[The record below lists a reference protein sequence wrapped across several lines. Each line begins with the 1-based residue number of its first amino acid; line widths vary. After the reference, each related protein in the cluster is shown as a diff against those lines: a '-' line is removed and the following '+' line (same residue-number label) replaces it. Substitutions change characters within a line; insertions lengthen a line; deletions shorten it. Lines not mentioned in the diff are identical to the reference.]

1 MDNISLKKQ
10 KYIDQAISVFKQEGL
25 RLSLDEIA
33 DKMGIVKKTL
43 YNHFESKDDL
53 LRECIQS
60 SINEL
65 RNKIEVMNDDRF
77 NAVEGMRKG
86 FEEMSKFF
94 YALSPVFFHDIKK
107 LYPEMAMA
115 EHHAT
120 IGLFSDKIVGNL
132 NKGIKE
138 QIYRQDM
145 DVALM
150 SQYFIYSV
158 FGFFINRVI
167 NSSEFSA
174 KNYFP
179 TVLEYNLRALVSEKG
194 LKYL

>member
-1 MDNISLKKQ
+1 MDNISPKKQ

-60 SINEL
+60 LITEL
-65 RNKIEVMNDDRF
+65 RNEIEVMNDDRF

-107 LYPEMAMA
+107 LYPEIAMA
-115 EHHAT
+115 EHHAS
-120 IGLFSDKIVGNL
+120 IELFRDKIVENL
-132 NKGIKE
+132 NKGIKD
-138 QIYRQDM
+138 QSYRQDM
-145 DVALM
+145 DVVLM

-167 NSSEFSA
+167 NSNEFSA
-174 KNYFP
+174 RNYFP

-194 LKYL
+194 LKLL

>member
-1 MDNISLKKQ
+1 MDKKSPKKQ

-25 RLSLDEIA
+25 RLSLDEIV

-53 LRECIQS
+53 LHECIQS
-60 SINEL
+60 LINEL
-65 RNKIEVMNDDRF
+65 RNEIEVMNDDRF

-94 YALSPVFFHDIKK
+94 YALSPVFFHDLKK

-115 EHHAT
+115 EHHAS
-120 IGLFSDKIVGNL
+120 ISLFSDKIVENL

-167 NSSEFSA
+167 NSSEFST